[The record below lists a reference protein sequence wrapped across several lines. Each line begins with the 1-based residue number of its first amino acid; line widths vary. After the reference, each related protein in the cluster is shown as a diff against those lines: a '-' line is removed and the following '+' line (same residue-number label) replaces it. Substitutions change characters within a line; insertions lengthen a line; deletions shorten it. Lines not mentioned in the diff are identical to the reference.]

1 MSDRLLEELSEV
13 DSEEFGEILETP
25 KKRADL
31 IIPKIIPYNPLK
43 IRKVCP
49 ILQIHSQKMQ

>member
-25 KKRADL
+25 REQGRLNNTKNNSLQFAENSQ
-31 IIPKIIPYNPLK
+31 I
-43 IRKVCP
+43 CP

>member
-25 KKRADL
+25 
-31 IIPKIIPYNPLK
+31 
-43 IRKVCP
+43 RKEGRLNNTKNNSIQSAENSQSLP